1 MLLSLSG
8 LLLSFAAGL
17 GLQRH
22 PARERLVRALWWVS
36 FCVLGPLTAFYAFSV
51 LTIERS
57 TMTLM
62 AVVVATCWSAL
73 AVGYLFGA
81 LAGRDLRERATLA
94 LPIAF
99 WNTGYVGYVCA
110 RLLWGQHG
118 FTLMVF
124 FDQIG
129 FLVPAVVISTAIAR
143 SHGTR
148 AGSVAAA
155 DFLRALI
162 LNPPLA
168 GVVAAVLLRLTGH
181 HLALV
186 ALGKALAAT
195 VGPFGFL
202 VLGLAVPLSGAA
214 LAVGELPRALSA
226 LAVRYSVG
234 PLLLLAWGALLHVH
248 VPGVFYLAALT
259 PAAAHLLVLSRIFAL
274 RPAQMRLLVL
284 GSTALTLAGVASAAA
299 LGG

>member
-36 FCVLGPLTAFYAFSV
+36 FCLLGPLTAFYAFSV

-57 TMTLM
+57 TVTLM

-155 DFLRALI
+155 DLLRALVV
-162 LNPPLA
+162 NPPLA

-181 HLALV
+181 HLVLI

-202 VLGLAVPLSGAA
+202 VLGLAVPLAGAA

-234 PLLLLAWGALLHVH
+234 PLLLLIWGTLLHVH

>member
-1 MLLSLSG
+1 MLLTLSG
-8 LLLSFAAGL
+8 LVLSFAAGM

-22 PARERLVRALWWVS
+22 PARERLVRVLWWVS
-36 FCVLGPLTAFYAFSV
+36 FCVLGPVTAFYAFSV
-51 LTIERS
+51 LTLAPG
-57 TMTLM
+57 TAMLM

-81 LAGRDLRERATLA
+81 LAGRDLRERAALA

-110 RLLWGQHG
+110 RLLWGLHG

-143 SHGTR
+143 SHSRT
-148 AGSVAAA
+148 GSIAAR
-155 DFLRALI
+155 DFLRALVV
-162 LNPPLA
+162 NPPLA
-168 GVVAAVLLRLTGH
+168 GVVAAVALRLTGH

-186 ALGKALAAT
+186 TLGKALAAS

-202 VLGLAVPLSGAA
+202 VLGLAVPLTGAV

-226 LAVRYSVG
+226 LAVRYSIG
-234 PLLLLAWGALLHVH
+234 PLLLLLWGSLLHVH
-248 VPGVFYLAALT
+248 VPGVFFLAALT
-259 PAAAHLLVLSRIFAL
+259 PAAAHLLVLSRIFSL

-299 LGG
+299 LGA

>member
-8 LLLSFAAGL
+8 LLVSFAAGL

-22 PARERLVRALWWVS
+22 PARERLVRILWWVG

-51 LTIERS
+51 LTIDPS
-57 TMTLM
+57 TVTLM

-148 AGSVAAA
+148 AGSVAVR
-155 DFLRALI
+155 DFLRALVI
-162 LNPPLA
+162 NPPLA
-168 GVVAAVLLRLTGH
+168 GVVAAVLVRLTGH
-181 HLALV
+181 QLALV
-186 ALGKALAAT
+186 TLGKALAAT

-202 VLGLAVPLSGAA
+202 VLGLAVPLSGAV
-214 LAVGELPRALSA
+214 LAVGELRRALSA

-234 PLLLLAWGALLHVH
+234 PLLLLVWGSLLHVH